1 MDTITTTESL
11 PATWAMIGMGLMCLV
26 SMRMLLLRRRNR
38 VSILLPV
45 ALVAAG
51 LIFFEH
57 AEQPPSAIA
66 TIEDD
71 HNEDALEELL
81 PGPPTIDPVIIQPAP
96 DVQIQ
101 ETEHGDILVMALTTD
116 IMEQYIG
123 PEGVSALQNLS
134 EVVPEQLRQ
143 AYFMVPLPGPV
154 GESVPNLAR
163 LAGVLAQLAGRQS
176 GLLAAEVAHEVSDE
190 LDAEQSKNNAPEWF
204 SDLKSNPLVVSSGFE
219 PTDADAESEL
229 HRQVT
234 RALLTHA
241 LTTVTGTNADV
252 PSTFQDRSFEMTST
266 AIHAS
271 IQEWFNDTV
280 NVPVNGESVQMQR
293 QSALLSF
300 PAQVEASAVQHVTE
314 SLQNERTWTLGA
326 AAVSLSVVVMLAA
339 GLVQIAGSRHRL
351 VRFVAV
357 PAVSLLMVPGLVLT
371 SMLMTQIARDECAI
385 QPSPIELTGT
395 IIDHTMSEVAER

>member
-1 MDTITTTESL
+1 MEIITTTESL
-11 PATWAMIGMGLMCLV
+11 PTTWVIIGMGLMCLV

-45 ALVAAG
+45 ALVAGG

-71 HNEDALEELL
+71 HDEEALEELL
-81 PGPPTIDPVIIQPAP
+81 PGPPRIDPVVMEPAP
-96 DVQIQ
+96 NVQIQ

-116 IMEQYIG
+116 IMEQYLG
-123 PEGVSALQNLS
+123 PEGVSTLQNLS
-134 EVVPEQLRQ
+134 KVVPEQLRQ

-176 GLLAAEVAHEVSDE
+176 GLLAAEVAHEVSDG
-190 LDAEQSKNNAPEWF
+190 LAAEYRSNNAPAWF
-204 SDLKSNPLVVSSGFE
+204 SDLNSNPLVVSSGFE

-241 LTTVTGTNADV
+241 LTTVTGTDANV
-252 PSTFQDRSFEMTST
+252 PSTFEDRSFEMTST

-271 IQEWFNDTV
+271 IQERFNDRV
-280 NVPVNGESVQMQR
+280 NVPVNGEPVQMQR

-300 PAQVEASAVQHVTE
+300 PAQVEASAVRHVTE
-314 SLQNERTWTLGA
+314 SLQNERTWTLAA
-326 AAVSLSVVVMLAA
+326 AAVSLSVVVILAA
-339 GLVQIAGSRHRL
+339 GLVQIADSRRRL
-351 VRFVAV
+351 VRFVAL
-357 PAVSLLMVPGLVLT
+357 PALSLLMVPGLVLT
-371 SMLMTQIARDECAI
+371 SMLMTQIARDECAS
-385 QPSPIELTGT
+385 QPAPFELPGT
-395 IIDHTMSEVAER
+395 IIDHTMPEVAER